1 MNGGATVTARCGS
14 ISAAPPKGSP
24 RIALKGEYGSDEF
37 HAAYARALH
46 GGESEDSRPKIERPG
61 NGTLAALIASYKQD
75 AAFRD
80 LRDTTKAGYLSR
92 LDTIQREHGARSV
105 AGLNQERIETM
116 LAAYDDRPASKLDT
130 LKKLRIL
137 IKHAMKKK
145 WISGDPS
152 TGIKR
157 TKVGEVRS
165 WTDDEIRQYENR
177 WQIGTK
183 QRTAFALM
191 LYTGQRRSDV
201 HRMTWQDISPK
212 TGRIKVIQ
220 QKTGTKIRGAAAS
233 GLARGAGEGAAQS
246 RHHRQHRVRQAVH
259 GGRLLSLHARCH
271 QGRRST
277 ARLSAAWTAQG
288 RRSSLGGSRM
298 HARSRSWRSL
308 VTSRLRK
315 RSDTRRKPIKSGSRR
330 MRCRG

>member
-1 MNGGATVTARCGS
+1 
-14 ISAAPPKGSP
+14 
-24 RIALKGEYGSDEF
+24 
-37 HAAYARALH
+37 
-46 GGESEDSRPKIERPG
+46 
-61 NGTLAALIASYKQD
+61 
-75 AAFRD
+75 
-80 LRDTTKAGYLSR
+80 
-92 LDTIQREHGARSV
+92 
-105 AGLNQERIETM
+105 M

-165 WTDDEIRQYENR
+165 WTDDEIRQYENH
-177 WQIGTK
+177 WPIGTK

-220 QKTGTKIRGAAAS
+220 QKTGVQDTGAAAS
-233 GLARGAGEGAAQS
+233 GLARCAGEGAAQS
-246 RHHRQHRVRQAVH
+246 RQHPRH
-259 GGRLLSLHARCH
+259 
-271 QGRRST
+271 
-277 ARLSAAWTAQG
+277 
-288 RRSSLGGSRM
+288 
-298 HARSRSWRSL
+298 
-308 VTSRLRK
+308 
-315 RSDTRRKPIKSGSRR
+315 
-330 MRCRG
+330 